1 MKKSLIVVLF
11 LIHLSFGCSD
21 PGDVIIDVKS
31 SKILNNAVAFAR
43 AGGPGSGESIIK
55 LHTSYHIVRVGDFQW
70 TKNHAGN
77 WHTVGNPSP
86 HGTRY
91 VPKASKD
98 AQAIAEYME

>member
-1 MKKSLIVVLF
+1 MQLQTSEWRSSCNSLPRQLPDGFRAKS
-11 LIHLSFGCSD
+11 CED
-21 PGDVIIDVKS
+21 A
-31 SKILNNAVAFAR
+31 NYNAEAFAR

-91 VPKASKD
+91 VPKTAKD
-98 AQAIAEYME
+98 TQAIADCME